1 MLNRLILSLK
11 SIHNSALIPHVIIVI
26 IIIIIIIILIQH
38 LLIDLIEVG
47 NKDITVIP
55 DFTFAWA
62 KQNGQL
68 QSHMICNRYYMVLQC
83 AKRIQN
89 NGMTYI

>member
-1 MLNRLILSLK
+1 MLNNLILSLK
-11 SIHNSALIPHVIIVI
+11 SVIKSVFIPHVIIVI
-26 IIIIIIIILIQH
+26 IIIIIITLIQY
-38 LLIDLIEVG
+38 LLLHLIELG
-47 NKDITVIP
+47 NKDIVIP

-62 KQNGQL
+62 NQNGQL

-89 NGMTYI
+89 NGT

>member
-1 MLNRLILSLK
+1 MLNNLILSLK
-11 SIHNSALIPHVIIVI
+11 SVIKSVFIPHVIIVI
-26 IIIIIIIILIQH
+26 IIIIIITLIQY
-38 LLIDLIEVG
+38 LLLHLIELG
-47 NKDITVIP
+47 NKDIVIP

-89 NGMTYI
+89 NGT